1 METAQF
7 SAIQPLWE
15 KMSLV
20 TMDEPVGKAAEGST
34 LFADIFQS
42 AIDNVKESESAANDK
57 LYQMAVGELDNPA
70 EWVIASQKAQ
80 TSVDLLMTLRNKAMD
95 AYSEMMRISL

>member
-1 METAQF
+1 MDITQF
-7 SAIQPLWE
+7 SAIQPLWD
-15 KMSLV
+15 KMPLIPKE
-20 TMDEPVGKAAEGST
+20 EPAVQAVGGNVFS
-34 LFADIFQS
+34 DIFQS
-42 AIDNVKESESAANDK
+42 AVDNLKQSESAANDK

-80 TSVDLLMTLRNKAMD
+80 TATDLLVTLRNKAMD